1 MNQYKSKSFFKLAL
15 RFAIIFLI
23 FVSIFKVGF
32 SIVKNWSFSLM
43 VTQLFSED
51 KWMIFVKGMIMMSA
65 FYGVFMAGYY
75 KFIKK

>member
-32 SIVKNWSFSLM
+32 SIVKNGSFSLM
-43 VTQLFSED
+43 VAQLFSED
-51 KWMIFVKGMIMMSA
+51 RWIIFVKGMAMMSA